1 MDKDVVEEPTDS
13 RQGEDMPWCVRAVAD
28 GHAMEKAKY
37 RARAKKAAR
46 MKQMKQMDRCD
57 ADSKENSHGE
67 SKNNVTL

>member
-13 RQGEDMPWCVRAVAD
+13 RQQGRQGEDMPWCVRAVAD

-46 MKQMKQMDRCD
+46 MK
-57 ADSKENSHGE
+57 
-67 SKNNVTL
+67 